1 MKYDFIVIG
10 SGVSGLSAAI
20 LLGMCGHRV
29 AVVEQSALPAPL
41 IRGFRQ
47 QGMHFDTGF
56 HYTGAL
62 AQGEMLDLYFRHLG
76 IAQDLEKVSYDENGF
91 DAFHFLQD
99 GMTFRFPYG
108 YDRIRERLHAVF
120 PDEKAGIDAYLHI
133 ADTEFNSSP
142 HLNPDLPDNALASF
156 NPLSEKSIASLLDAH
171 ILDRRLRAVLCMH
184 FMLYGSEPHLAPAA
198 LHAQVSGS
206 LYRSVHGIKGGGL
219 ALAES
224 MLKRLETLDAQ
235 MFTGRAA
242 AKVLTSS
249 GECRGIQLADGEILE
264 SAGCVSSIHPRTLLS
279 IMDETA
285 LRPAARRR
293 YAALE
298 DTSSA
303 FMFYA
308 ATDALPE
315 ILDRRNL
322 FLCPDMDLD
331 DYCRADRSLEERPF
345 FIAANLDGAGT
356 RQGLALLCPA
366 SMQEVQ
372 PWLDTQTRRRPAE
385 YRRMKQDM
393 MDRVRNH
400 VLRHVPGL
408 ATLDMLDCA
417 TPLTFRDYANA
428 PSGCLYGVK
437 HKYGQVP
444 PSPLTRIKGLLLT
457 GQALAGPGIL
467 GAVISAYLT
476 CGFIIGHA
484 HLRNEV
490 RQCR

>member
-10 SGVSGLSAAI
+10 SGVSGLTSAI

-41 IRGFRQ
+41 IRGFKQ

-99 GMTFRFPYG
+99 GMTFHFPYG
-108 YDRIRERLHAVF
+108 YDRIRDRLYAVF

-133 ADTEFNSSP
+133 VDTEFNNSP
-142 HLNPDLPDNALASF
+142 HLNPNLAEDALVSF
-156 NPLSEKSIASLLDAH
+156 NPLNEKSIASLLEAH
-171 ILDRRLRAVLCMH
+171 IRNPRLRAILSMH
-184 FMLYGSEPHLAPAA
+184 FMLYGTEPHLAPAS
-198 LHAQVSGS
+198 LHAQVTGS
-206 LYRSVHGIKGGGL
+206 LYRSVHGIRGGGM

-224 MLKRLETLDAQ
+224 MLKRLETLGAKI
-235 MFTGRAA
+235 FTGRAV

-249 GECRGIQLADGEILE
+249 GECRGVELADGEILE
-264 SAGCVSSIHPRTLLS
+264 SSGCVSSIHPRALLS

-293 YAALE
+293 FAAFE

-308 ATDALPE
+308 STDIIPT
-315 ILDRRNL
+315 ILDRKNL
-322 FLCPDMDLD
+322 FLCPDLNLD
-331 DYCRADRSLEERPF
+331 DYCRIDRPLESRPF
-345 FIAANLDGAGT
+345 FIATGLPGT
-356 RQGLALLCPA
+356 QGRQGLALLCPA
-366 SMQEVQ
+366 SIEEVQ

-385 YRRMKQDM
+385 YQRMKQEM
-393 MDRVRNH
+393 MDRVRDH
-400 VLRHVPGL
+400 LLRHVPGL
-408 ATLDMLDCA
+408 STLNMLDCA

-437 HKYGQVP
+437 HKHGQIA
-444 PSPLTRIKGLLLT
+444 PSPLTKIQGLLLT
-457 GQALAGPGIL
+457 GQALAGPGVL

-490 RQCR
+490 CQCR